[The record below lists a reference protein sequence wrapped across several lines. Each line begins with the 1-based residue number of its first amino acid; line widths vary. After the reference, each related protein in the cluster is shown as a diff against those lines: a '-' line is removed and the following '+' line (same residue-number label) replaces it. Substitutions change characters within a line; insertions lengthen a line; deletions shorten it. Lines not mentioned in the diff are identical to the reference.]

1 MRMTE
6 QLIESSTE
14 PLAAEAASPVDVL
27 PWIISACSVLGGL
40 VLRCTHLSTAS
51 LWFDEGYT
59 AWAVSNPAREI
70 IRIIR
75 VDTAPP
81 LYYLLL
87 RGWVTLFG
95 FSETALRSMSALMA
109 SIALLVFVLIAR
121 RVLKSP
127 WAIAL
132 AISLFSFSFMQIAY
146 AHEAR
151 FYAMMTM
158 MGAIDLYLVLLV
170 CQRATVLRLAAVA
183 TAWTLSLYTNNMMA
197 FYLAG
202 LGLGWLILPGGK
214 FKHLLI
220 VSMVAGALFLPW
232 VPTMLAQTKRLN
244 GEFWPAVPDFWA
256 LAHTLGWL
264 AGIHE
269 QSLFRGDWHWFIE
282 IDLIWLGLTALAC
295 VSPSTRRPALALF
308 GFGILPVLFIFFYSK
323 VAQSIF
329 IERAFLASGVA
340 FPLVIAMALDGVRS
354 NVVRVLS
361 GLLGLF
367 LLALSCTSIPY
378 HQQGEHP
385 EEWRQA
391 CAFAISSNAHHRLV
405 ICCGSDGEP
414 LYRYYA
420 CDRDYGPRA
429 DVTAVPASFFA
440 LDPPRTMQR
449 VKSDADL
456 NALRLTLDQGHFDE
470 VVLIS
475 SHSWWGDAQGRT
487 LSLLCDRFS
496 PKDDQQFKQI
506 RVFRFI
512 PR

>member
-1 MRMTE
+1 MSR
-6 QLIESSTE
+6 
-14 PLAAEAASPVDVL
+14 PLAAEATSPVNFL
-27 PWIISACSVLGGL
+27 PWILSACSVVGGL
-40 VLRCTHLSTAS
+40 ILRCTHLSTAS

-70 IRIIR
+70 VRIIR

-81 LYYLLL
+81 LFYLLL
-87 RGWVTLFG
+87 RGWVLVFG
-95 FSETALRSMSALMA
+95 FSETSLRSMSALMA

-121 RVLKSP
+121 RLLKSP
-127 WAIAL
+127 WAVAL

-170 CQRATVLRLAAVA
+170 CERATVFRLIAVT

-197 FYLAG
+197 FYLAC
-202 LGLGWLILPGGK
+202 LGLGWLIMPGGR

-264 AGIHE
+264 AGVHE
-269 QSLFRGDWHWFIE
+269 QSLFRGDWHWFVE

-295 VSPSTRRPALALF
+295 LSPGTRRPAIALF
-308 GFGILPVLFIFFYSK
+308 GFGMLPVLFIFFYSK
-323 VAQSIF
+323 IAQSIF

-340 FPLVIAMALDGVRS
+340 FPLVIAMSLDGVKS
-354 NVVRVLS
+354 NTVRFLC

-385 EEWRQA
+385 EAWREA
-391 CAFAISSNAHHRLV
+391 SAFASSGSAQHRLV

-420 CDRDYGPRA
+420 CGRDFGPRS

-440 LDPPRTMQR
+440 LNPPRTMQR
-449 VKSDADL
+449 VRSDDDL
-456 NALRLTLDQGHFDE
+456 NPLRKMLNDGHFDE
-470 VVLIS
+470 VVLIA
-475 SHSWWGDAQGRT
+475 SHSWWGDAKERT
-487 LSLLCDRFS
+487 LHLLQERFAS
-496 PKDDQQFKQI
+496 RDDQQFKQI
-506 RVFRFI
+506 RVYRFI
-512 PR
+512 PRGG